1 MTPSITPEPEM
12 TTDGP
17 GPAEPAQAVRELEE
31 EIGRRLAAARATR
44 ATIEG
49 ATADAAELRDRATV
63 RAEHLARELQRA
75 IASDTEQRA
84 QLLRSAGERRA
95 TRVTEA
101 AARSRSA
108 DVGVVLAAVLPAPAP
123 EAAPSAPT
131 PVVHRHGQQV

>member
-44 ATIEG
+44 ATR